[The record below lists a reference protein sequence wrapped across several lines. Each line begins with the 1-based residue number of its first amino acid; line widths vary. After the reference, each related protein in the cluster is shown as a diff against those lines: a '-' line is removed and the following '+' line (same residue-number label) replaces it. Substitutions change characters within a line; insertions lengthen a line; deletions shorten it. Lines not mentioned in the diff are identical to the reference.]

1 MIRPATAA
9 DIPALTD
16 IEIHCFDIDRLSERS
31 FRHLLTRGNAVTLVE
46 EEQGALRGYAMVL
59 FHRNTSIA
67 RMYSLAVDP
76 GSRGKGIGKKLIEA
90 VEAIALGRGMVSM
103 RLEVHTNNSSA
114 QALYRSLGYREFATL
129 SDYYEDHGDALRFE
143 KELAPHLS
151 AKNSP
156 VPFYAQTLEFTCGP
170 ACLMMAMKSLSPKIK
185 LDRILELRLW
195 RESTSIFMTS
205 GHGGCSPYG
214 LALSARQRGYQ
225 VTLFVR
231 RDPEMFVESVRS
243 EEKREVIRIVQGDFI
258 REIGRSDIQ
267 MRDRPLTSSEMEK
280 HFRSGAIP
288 IVLISSY
295 RFTGDKS
302 PHWVVVT
309 GFDERFI
316 YIHEPYVDVEEGET
330 DTTCIGIP
338 IPRNE
343 FEHMTRYGKSRQYA
357 ALLITRKEENA

>member
-1 MIRPATAA
+1 MIRPATSA

-16 IEIHCFDIDRLSERS
+16 IEIRCFDIDRLSERS

-46 EEQGALRGYAMVL
+46 EERGVLRGYAMVL

-76 GSRGKGIGKKLIEA
+76 GGRGKGIGKILTEA
-90 VEAIALGRGMVSM
+90 AEAASLKRGMVAM
-103 RLEVHTNNSSA
+103 RLEVHTNNSRA

-143 KELAPHLS
+143 KALAPHLS

-214 LALSARQRGYQ
+214 LALSAHQRGYH

-231 RDPEMFVESVRS
+231 RDPEMFVESVRN

-267 MRDRPLTSSEMEK
+267 MRERPLTSNEMEK
-280 HFRSGAIP
+280 RFRTGAIP

-295 RFTGDKS
+295 RLTGDKS

-330 DTTCIGIP
+330 ETTCIGIP
-338 IPRNE
+338 IARAE
-343 FEHMTRYGKSRQYA
+343 FERMTRYGKSRQYA
-357 ALLITRKEENA
+357 ALLIKGKEEKV